1 MRKKK
6 GFFNLLNKI
15 KRFFGKQFIQIALLL
30 ISFIIFFS
38 IVIFIIEARRNE
50 GIKNFFDSI
59 YYIVISITSTGYG
72 DITAKTIA
80 GKIVIMIGIFSGL
93 LTISL
98 FTGTFASI
106 LVDIQ
111 LRKQRGVAGVK
122 NIKNH
127 FIICGWKTDFIS
139 LLKQILTIN
148 SELEPSDIVMINNE
162 NPETIQVILSETEF
176 RGINYIHGDY
186 FDENILKKASIET
199 ASELLVLADD
209 TGRYSQSE
217 IDSKNVM
224 TVLIAK
230 SLNKEIYTCVEIYDT
245 KFETSLR
252 KAYCDEIILS
262 KYTTHL
268 LISQA
273 SLKKG
278 FSQVFD
284 ELINPSK
291 GSQLKSEAISDKFI
305 GKTYKDLFDDYI
317 RKNLLPI
324 GIIENAGNVFLRK
337 KKALKEAQKTPN
349 MEKLV
354 KNLKRIKSLRAND
367 PYFNPPFDYII
378 KEDSAILYITKNTI
392 KDNLKEVV

>member
-1 MRKKK
+1 MRKKN
-6 GFFNLLNKI
+6 GFYFILNFI
-15 KRFFGKQFIQIALLL
+15 KRLFGKQFIQIAMLLV
-30 ISFIIFFS
+30 SFIVFFS
-38 IVIFIIEARRNE
+38 ILIFIIEMKKNE
-50 GIKNFFDSI
+50 GIKTFFDSI

-80 GKIVIMIGIFSGL
+80 GKTVIMIGIFAGL

-106 LVDIQ
+106 LVDLQ
-111 LRKQRGVAGVK
+111 LKKQRGVTGVK
-122 NIKNH
+122 RINNH
-127 FIICGWKTDFIS
+127 FIICGWKNDYFG
-139 LLKQILTIN
+139 LLKQIFNIN
-148 SELEPSDIVMINNE
+148 KELDPCDVVMINNE
-162 NPETIQVILSETEF
+162 NPETIQVILSEPEF

-186 FDENILKKASIET
+186 FDENILKKASIEK
-199 ASELLVLADD
+199 AEQLLVLADD
-209 TGRYSQSE
+209 TGRFSQSE

-230 SLNKEIYTCVEIYDT
+230 SLNKEIYTSVEIFDT

-262 KYTTHL
+262 KNTTHL

-284 ELINPSK
+284 ELINPTK
-291 GSQLKSEAISDKFI
+291 GSQLKSEPINDKYI
-305 GKTYKDLFDDYI
+305 GKFYREIFEEYLG
-317 RKNLLPI
+317 KNLLPI

-354 KNLKRIKSLRAND
+354 KNLKTIKILRAND
-367 PYFNPPFDYII
+367 PYFNPPLDYTI
-378 KEDSAILYITKNTI
+378 KEDSAILYITKNLS
-392 KDNLKEVV
+392 KENL

>member
-1 MRKKK
+1 MKNKK
-6 GFFNLLNKI
+6 GIYDIVNRI
-15 KRFFGKQFIQIALLL
+15 KRFFSQQIIQIIILLL
-30 ISFIIFFS
+30 SFIVFFS
-38 IVIFIIEARRNE
+38 IVIFIIEFNRND
-50 GIKNFFDSI
+50 GINNFFDAI
-59 YYIVISITSTGYG
+59 YYIIISITSTGYG

-80 GKIVIMIGIFSGL
+80 GKITIMIGIFAGL

-106 LVDIQ
+106 LVDVE
-111 LRKQRGVAGVK
+111 LKKQRGVAAVK
-122 NIKNH
+122 RINNH

-139 LLKQILTIN
+139 LLRQILTIN
-148 SELEPSDIVMINNE
+148 KDLEPSDIIMINNE
-162 NPETIQVILSETEF
+162 TPETVQTVLSVPEF
-176 RGINYIHGDY
+176 SGINYIHGEY
-186 FDENILKKASIET
+186 FDENILKKASIEK
-199 ASELLVLADD
+199 ASQLLILADD
-209 TGRYSQSE
+209 TGRFSQSE

-230 SLNKEIYTCVEIYDT
+230 SLNKEIYTCVEIFDT
-245 KFETSLR
+245 KFEPSLK

-284 ELINPSK
+284 ELINPTK
-291 GSQLKSEAISDKFI
+291 GSQLKSEPINEKFI
-305 GKTYKDLFDDYI
+305 GKMYKELFEEYL
-317 RKNLLPI
+317 KNNLLPI
-324 GIIENAGNVFLRK
+324 GVIENVGNVFLRK

-354 KNLKRIKSLRAND
+354 KNLKRIKTLRAND
-367 PYFNPPFDYII
+367 PFFNPPFDYII
-378 KEDSAILYITKNTI
+378 KEDSAILYIAPNKSKGN
-392 KDNLKEVV
+392 

>member
-1 MRKKK
+1 MKKKK
-6 GFFNLLNKI
+6 GFFNILNKI
-15 KRFFGKQFIQIALLL
+15 KRFFGKQFIQIAMLLL
-30 ISFIIFFS
+30 SFIIFFS
-38 IVIFIIEARRNE
+38 VLIFIIELGKNE
-50 GIKNFFDSI
+50 GINNIFDAI

-72 DITAKTIA
+72 DIVPKTSI
-80 GKIVIMIGIFSGL
+80 GRIVIMIGILSGL

-106 LVDIQ
+106 LVDMQ
-111 LRKQRGVAGVK
+111 LKKQRGVVAMK
-122 NIKNH
+122 RINNH
-127 FIICGWKTDFIS
+127 FVICGWKSDFVG
-139 LLKQILTIN
+139 LLKQILSIN
-148 SELEPSDIVMINNE
+148 SELDPSEIVMINNE
-162 NPETIQVILSETEF
+162 NPETIQSILSESEF

-199 ASELLVLADD
+199 ASQLLVLADD

-230 SLNKEIYTCVEIYDT
+230 SLNKEIYTSVEIFDT
-245 KFETSLR
+245 KFENSLR

-268 LISQA
+268 LISQS

-284 ELINPSK
+284 ELINPTK
-291 GSQLKSEAISDKFI
+291 GSQLKSEMISDRFI
-305 GKTYKDLFDDYI
+305 GKKYKELFDEYLN
-317 RKNLLPI
+317 KNLLPI

-354 KNLKRIKSLRAND
+354 KNLKRIKTLRAND
-367 PYFNPPFDYII
+367 PFFNPPFDYII
-378 KEDSAILYITKNTI
+378 KEDSAILYITKNIT
-392 KDNLKEVV
+392 KE

>member
-6 GFFNLLNKI
+6 GILNLLNKV
-15 KRFFGKQFIQIALLL
+15 KRFFGKQFIQIVLLL
-30 ISFIIFFS
+30 LSFIVFFS
-38 IVIFIIEARRNE
+38 ILIFIIESKKNE
-50 GIKNFFDSI
+50 GIKTFFDSI
-59 YYIVISITSTGYG
+59 YYIIISITSTGYG

-80 GKIVIMIGIFSGL
+80 GKIVIMIGIFAGL

-106 LVDIQ
+106 LVDIE
-111 LRKQRGVAGVK
+111 LKKQRGVSAMK
-122 NIKNH
+122 KINNH
-127 FIICGWKTDFIS
+127 FVICGWKIDFIG
-139 LLKQILTIN
+139 LLKQILNIN
-148 SELEPSDIVMINNE
+148 TDLEPEDIVLINNE
-162 NPETIQVILSETEF
+162 NPEVMQIILNDPELK
-176 RGINYIHGDY
+176 GINYIHGDY
-186 FDENILKKASIET
+186 FDENILKKASIQT
-199 ASELLVLADD
+199 AGQLLVLADD

-230 SLNKEIYTCVEIYDT
+230 SLNKEIYTSVEIFDT
-245 KFETSLR
+245 KFENSLR

-284 ELINPSK
+284 KLINPSR
-291 GSQLKSEAISDKFI
+291 GSQLRSEPIGDKFI
-305 GKTYKDLFDDYI
+305 GKTYKEIFDEYI
-317 RKNLLPI
+317 KKNLLPI

-354 KNLKRIKSLRAND
+354 KNLKKIKTLRAND

-378 KEDSAILYITKNTI
+378 KEDSAILYISKNTI
-392 KDNLKEVV
+392 KEFAKEIS

>member
-1 MRKKK
+1 MKKKK
-6 GFFNLLNKI
+6 GFFNILNKI
-15 KRFFGKQFIQIALLL
+15 KRFFGKQFIQIAMLLL
-30 ISFIIFFS
+30 SFIIFFS
-38 IVIFIIEARRNE
+38 VLIFIIELGKND
-50 GIKNFFDSI
+50 GINNIFDAI

-72 DITAKTIA
+72 DIVPKTNI
-80 GKIVIMIGIFSGL
+80 GRIVIMIGILSGL

-111 LRKQRGVAGVK
+111 LKKQRGVAAMK
-122 NIKNH
+122 RINNH
-127 FIICGWKTDFIS
+127 FVICGWKTDFIG
-139 LLKQILTIN
+139 LLKQILSIN
-148 SELEPSDIVMINNE
+148 SELDPSEIVMINKE
-162 NPETIQVILSETEF
+162 NPETIQSILSESEF

-199 ASELLVLADD
+199 ASQLLVLADD

-230 SLNKEIYTCVEIYDT
+230 SLNKEIYTSVEIYDT
-245 KFETSLR
+245 KFENSLR

-268 LISQA
+268 LISQS

-284 ELINPSK
+284 ELINPTK
-291 GSQLKSEAISDKFI
+291 GSQLRSEMISDKFI
-305 GKTYKDLFDDYI
+305 GKRYKELFEEYLN
-317 RKNLLPI
+317 KNLLPI
-324 GIIENAGNVFLRK
+324 GVIENSGNVFLRK

-354 KNLKRIKSLRAND
+354 KNLKRIKTLRAND
-367 PYFNPPFDYII
+367 PFFNPPFDYII
-378 KEDSAILYITKNTI
+378 KEDSAILYITKNITKEQI
-392 KDNLKEVV
+392 KELA

>member
-1 MRKKK
+1 MRKKSQ
-6 GFFNLLNKI
+6 FINLLNKI
-15 KRFFGKQFIQIALLL
+15 KRFFSKQFIQIALLL
-30 ISFIIFFS
+30 LSFIIFFS
-38 IVIFIIEARRNE
+38 ILIFIIETRKNE
-50 GIKNFFDSI
+50 GIKTFFDSI
-59 YYIVISITSTGYG
+59 YYIIISITSTGYG

-80 GKIVIMIGIFSGL
+80 GKIVIMIGIFAGL

-106 LVDIQ
+106 LVDIE
-111 LRKQRGVAGVK
+111 LKKQRGVAKVK
-122 NIKNH
+122 KINDH
-127 FIICGWKTDFIS
+127 FVICGWKTDFIG
-139 LLKQILTIN
+139 LLKQILAIN
-148 SELEPSDIVMINNE
+148 TDLEPSDIVMINNE
-162 NPETIQVILSETEF
+162 NPETIQGILSESEF

-186 FDENILKKASIET
+186 FDENILKKASIES
-199 ASELLVLADD
+199 AGQLLVLADD
-209 TGRYSQSE
+209 TGRFSQSE

-230 SLNKEIYTCVEIYDT
+230 SLNKEIYTCVEIFDT
-245 KFETSLR
+245 KFENSLR

-273 SLKKG
+273 SLRKG

-284 ELINPSK
+284 ELINPTK
-291 GSQLKSEAISDKFI
+291 GSQLKSEPISDKFI
-305 GKTYKDLFDDYI
+305 GKQYKDLFEDYVK
-317 RKNLLPI
+317 KNLLPI

-349 MEKLV
+349 MERLV
-354 KNLKRIKSLRAND
+354 KNLKRIKTLRAND

-378 KEDSAILYITKNTI
+378 KEDSAILYITKNSV
-392 KDNLKEVV
+392 KEYVKEGI